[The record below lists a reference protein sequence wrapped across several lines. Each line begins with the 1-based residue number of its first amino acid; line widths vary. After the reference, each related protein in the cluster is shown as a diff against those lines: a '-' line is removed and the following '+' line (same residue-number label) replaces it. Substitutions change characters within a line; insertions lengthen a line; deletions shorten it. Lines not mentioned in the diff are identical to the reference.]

1 MKRFATLIL
10 LSLTLITC
18 KTKKSQVSGYEN
30 LTNQTSTEE
39 KIQTTNGKIKDC
51 PDELIINA
59 MPTMDRKPRIP
70 NQYYIYKG
78 LRKEINEFD
87 STWVK
92 KHCKV
97 KTTVAY

>member
-1 MKRFATLIL
+1 MKLSITFIL

-51 PDELIINA
+51 PDERIRNA
-59 MPTMDRKPRIP
+59 MPSAGKSIIP
-70 NQYYIYKG
+70 KEYYIYKG
-78 LRKEINEFD
+78 LRKELNDFD
-87 STWVK
+87 SVWVK
-92 KHCKV
+92 EHCKV